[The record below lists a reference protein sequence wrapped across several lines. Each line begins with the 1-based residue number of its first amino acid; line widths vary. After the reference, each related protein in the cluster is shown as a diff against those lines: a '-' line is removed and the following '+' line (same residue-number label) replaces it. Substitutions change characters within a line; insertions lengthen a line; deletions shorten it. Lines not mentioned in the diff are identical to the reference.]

1 MTAAGIN
8 RLPERGHR
16 APTNSRTKP
25 DSTDRTQAPTVHGAL
40 NSMPASRKRATS
52 APPARHQHATQAAG
66 RCQHAPLVRPPGKSS
81 GCSARHRVALHTI
94 FFGGAIAGSPVPAK
108 RPRTPWPFALLPTR
122 SPQYD
127 PQFMLPFRVGF
138 AFGAGI
144 EFAVDFDA
152 GFGFGFAAEDRAIL
166 KKSICYIK
174 HIYLCILDAG

>member
-1 MTAAGIN
+1 M
-8 RLPERGHR
+8 
-16 APTNSRTKP
+16 
-25 DSTDRTQAPTVHGAL
+25 
-40 NSMPASRKRATS
+40 
-52 APPARHQHATQAAG
+52 
-66 RCQHAPLVRPPGKSS
+66 
-81 GCSARHRVALHTI
+81 HTI

-108 RPRTPWPFALLPTR
+108 RPRTPWPFALLPTS

-127 PQFMLPFRVGF
+127 PHFMLPFRVGF